1 MCDRPADDDFLPSAR
16 HFSSTGARA
25 KVRRFLREMEA
36 VERTVM
42 KIVFAEPAKTPAGCV
57 AVLAI
62 PERALLG
69 YGTALDK
76 ATQGALKRAMA
87 SSRFAGKKGQTLGIM
102 APNGL
107 AADRV
112 VIAGLGPAK
121 EITRRS
127 VEGSGGVIL
136 ADANGTGQK
145 ALSIMVDVPAGCAL
159 AASEVAARLALG
171 ARLAS
176 YRFDKYRTKE
186 KPEQKPSVT
195 SLTIHVPGAASARKV
210 YAALEPV
217 ADGVFL
223 TRDVVS
229 EPPNELYPETLAAR
243 AKELGKLGVKVEV
256 LGEAQMRKLGMN
268 AILGVGQGSKRE
280 SQMVVMRWDGGRRGE
295 KPLAFIGK
303 GVCFDTGGISLKPGQ
318 GMEDMKWDMAG
329 SGAVIGIMRL
339 LAGRKARVNAVGLV
353 GLVENMP
360 DGAAQRPGD
369 VVRSMSGQTIEII
382 NTDAEGRLVL
392 CDVMWYA
399 QEKFDPR
406 LMVEFST
413 LTGAIVVALGHE
425 RAGLF
430 SNNTRLATQLR
441 DAGSKVGEKLWRMP
455 LGDAYDA
462 RLKSEIADMV
472 NLAGRDASSVVAA
485 QFLKR
490 FVQGNRPWA
499 HIDIAGMAWSS
510 KGDATTPK
518 GATAYG
524 VRLIDQFV
532 ADHYEK

>member
-1 MCDRPADDDFLPSAR
+1 
-16 HFSSTGARA
+16 
-25 KVRRFLREMEA
+25 
-36 VERTVM
+36 M
-42 KIVFAEPAKTPAGCV
+42 KIVFAEPARTPAGCV
-57 AVLAI
+57 AVFAI
-62 PERALLG
+62 PERSLLG
-69 YGTALDK
+69 FGTALDK
-76 ATQGALKRAMA
+76 ATKGALKRAMA
-87 SSRFAGKKGQTLGIM
+87 ASRFAGKKGQTLAVM
-102 APNGL
+102 APAGL

-112 VIAGLGPAK
+112 VVVGLGAPR

-127 VEGSGGVIL
+127 VEGAGGVIVT
-136 ADANGTGQK
+136 DANGAGQK
-145 ALSIMVDVPAGCAL
+145 ALSILVDVPAGCAL
-159 AASEVAARLALG
+159 SAAEVAARLALG
-171 ARLAS
+171 ARLAAW
-176 YRFDKYRTKE
+176 RFDKYRTKE
-186 KPEQKPSVT
+186 KPEQKPTVT
-195 SLTIHVPGAASARKV
+195 SLTLHVNGAATARKQ

-217 ADGVFL
+217 ADAVFL
-223 TRDVVS
+223 AREVVS
-229 EPPNELYPETLAAR
+229 EPANVIHPESLAAR
-243 AKELGKLGVKVEV
+243 ARTLAKLGVKVEV
-256 LGEAQMRKLGMN
+256 LGEAQMRRLGMG
-268 AILGVGQGSKRE
+268 ALLGVGEGSARE

-303 GVCFDTGGISLKPGQ
+303 GVCFDTGGISLKPGS

-329 SGAVIGIMRL
+329 SGAVIGLMHL

-360 DGAAQRPGD
+360 DGKAQRPGD
-369 VVRSMSGQTIEII
+369 VVRSMSGQTIEVI

-413 LTGAIVVALGHE
+413 LTGAIIVALGHE

-430 SNNTRLATQLR
+430 CNNTRLATQLR
-441 DAGSKVGEKLWRMP
+441 DAGAKVGEKLWRMP
-455 LGDAYDA
+455 LGDGYDQII
-462 RLKSEIADMV
+462 KSEIADMV
-472 NLAGRDASSVVAA
+472 NSAGREASSITAA

-499 HIDIAGMAWSS
+499 HIDIAGMAWTR

-518 GATAYG
+518 GATAFG

>member
-1 MCDRPADDDFLPSAR
+1 MR
-16 HFSSTGARA
+16 
-25 KVRRFLREMEA
+25 
-36 VERTVM
+36 
-42 KIVFAEPAKTPAGCV
+42 IVFAEPAKTPAGCV
-57 AVLAI
+57 AVFAT
-62 PERALLG
+62 PERTLLG
-69 YGTALDK
+69 YGAALDK

-87 SSRFAGKKGQTLGIM
+87 ASRFTGKKGQVLAVM

-107 AADRV
+107 AADRLV
-112 VIAGLGPAK
+112 VAGLGAAK

-127 VEGSGGVIL
+127 AEGVGGVLL
-136 ADANGTGQK
+136 ADANGAGQK
-145 ALSIMVDVPAGCAL
+145 ALSVLVDAPTGSLLPAAEL
-159 AASEVAARLALG
+159 AARVALG
-171 ARLAS
+171 MRLRS

-186 KPEQKPSVT
+186 KPEQKPTVASVT
-195 SLTIHVPGAASARKV
+195 FYVPGAAAARKL

-217 ADGVFL
+217 ADAVFM
-223 TRDVVS
+223 TRDLVS
-229 EPPNELYPETLAAR
+229 EPPNVIYPESLAKR
-243 AKELGKLGVKVEV
+243 AKELAKLGLKVEV
-256 LGEAQMRKLGMN
+256 LGEAQMRRLGMN
-268 AILGVGQGSKRE
+268 ALLGVGQGSRRE

-295 KPLAFIGK
+295 KPLSFIGK
-303 GVCFDTGGISLKPGQ
+303 GVCFDTGGISLKPAA
-318 GMEDMKWDMAG
+318 GMGDMKWDMAG

-339 LAGRKARVNAVGLV
+339 LAARKARVNAVGLV

-360 DGAAQRPGD
+360 DGNAQRPGD
-369 VVRSMSGQTIEII
+369 IVTSMSGQTIEIT

-399 QEKFDPR
+399 QQKFDPR

-430 SNNTRLATQLR
+430 SNDTRLATQLR
-441 DAGSKVGEKLWRMP
+441 DAGAKVGEKLWRMP
-455 LGDAYDA
+455 LGDGYDQSI
-462 RLKSEIADMV
+462 KSDVADMV
-472 NLAGRDASSVVAA
+472 NSAGREGSSIAAA

-524 VRLIDQFV
+524 VRLIDQLV
-532 ADHYEK
+532 ADHYER

>member
-1 MCDRPADDDFLPSAR
+1 
-16 HFSSTGARA
+16 
-25 KVRRFLREMEA
+25 
-36 VERTVM
+36 M

-57 AVLAI
+57 AVFAT
-62 PERALLG
+62 PERSLLG

-76 ATQGALKRAMA
+76 ATKGALKRAMA
-87 SSRFAGKKGQTLGIM
+87 ASRFTGKKGQVLAVM
-102 APNGL
+102 APAGL
-107 AADRV
+107 SADRV
-112 VIAGLGPAK
+112 VIAGLGAGK
-121 EITRRS
+121 EITKRS
-127 VEGSGGVIL
+127 AEGAGGTIV
-136 ADANGTGQK
+136 ADANGAGQK
-145 ALSIMVDVPAGCAL
+145 SLSVLVDVPTGCAL
-159 AASEVAARLALG
+159 SLPEMAARLALG
-171 ARLAS
+171 ARLRS

-186 KPEQKPSVT
+186 KPEQKPTVA
-195 SLTIHVPGAASARKV
+195 SLTIHVPGAAAARKI
-210 YAALEPV
+210 YAALEPI
-217 ADGVFL
+217 ADAVFL

-229 EPPNELYPETLAAR
+229 EPANVIYPETLAAR
-243 AKELGKLGVKVEV
+243 ARELGKLGVKVQV
-256 LGEAQMRKLGMN
+256 LGEAQMRRLGMN
-268 AILGVGQGSKRE
+268 ALLGVGQGSKRE
-280 SQMVVMRWDGGRRGE
+280 SQMVVMHWDGGRRGD

-303 GVCFDTGGISLKPGQ
+303 GVCFDTGGISLKPAQ
-318 GMEDMKWDMAG
+318 SMEDMKWDMAG
-329 SGAVIGIMRL
+329 AGAVIGIMRL

-360 DGAAQRPGD
+360 GGEAQRPGD
-369 VVRSMSGQTIEII
+369 VVRSMSGQTIEVI

-455 LGDAYDA
+455 LGEGYDE
-462 RLKSEIADMV
+462 LIKSEIADMV
-472 NLAGRDASSVVAA
+472 NSAGRDASSVSAA

-499 HIDIAGMAWSS
+499 HVDIAGMAWTK

-518 GATAYG
+518 GASAYG

-532 ADHYEK
+532 ADHYE

>member
-1 MCDRPADDDFLPSAR
+1 MR
-16 HFSSTGARA
+16 
-25 KVRRFLREMEA
+25 
-36 VERTVM
+36 
-42 KIVFAEPAKTPAGCV
+42 IVFAEPSKTPAGCV
-57 AVLAI
+57 AVFAI
-62 PERALLG
+62 PERTLLG
-69 YGTALDK
+69 YGAALDK

-87 SSRFAGKKGQTLGIM
+87 ASRFAGKKAQTVAVM

-127 VEGSGGVIL
+127 AEGIGGTLV
-136 ADANGTGQK
+136 ADANGAGQK
-145 ALSIMVDVPAGCAL
+145 SLSVLVDAPTGSALSAPEL
-159 AASEVAARLALG
+159 AARVALG
-171 ARLAS
+171 ARLRA

-186 KPEQKPSVT
+186 KPDQKPSLT
-195 SLTIHVPGAASARKV
+195 TLTIHVPGAARAKQA
-210 YAALEPV
+210 YAALEPI

-229 EPPNELYPETLAAR
+229 EPANVIYPESLAAR
-243 AKELGKLGVKVEV
+243 AKTLAKLGVKVEV
-256 LGEAQMRKLGMN
+256 LGEAQMRRLGMG
-268 AILGVGQGSKRE
+268 ALLGVGQGSARE
-280 SQMVVMRWDGGRRGE
+280 SQMVVMRWEGGRRGD

-303 GVCFDTGGISLKPGQ
+303 GVCFDTGGISLKPAQ

-360 DGAAQRPGD
+360 GGEAQRPGD
-369 VVRSMSGQTIEII
+369 VVRSMSGQTIEVI

-413 LTGAIVVALGHE
+413 LTGAIIVALGHE

-441 DAGSKVGEKLWRMP
+441 DAGAKVGEKLWRMP
-455 LGDAYDA
+455 LGDGYD
-462 RLKSEIADMV
+462 KIMNSEIADMV
-472 NLAGRDASSVVAA
+472 NSAGREASSITAA

-499 HIDIAGMAWSS
+499 HIDIAGMAWSK

-532 ADHYEK
+532 ADNYE

>member
-1 MCDRPADDDFLPSAR
+1 
-16 HFSSTGARA
+16 
-25 KVRRFLREMEA
+25 
-36 VERTVM
+36 M

-57 AVLAI
+57 AVFAI
-62 PERALLG
+62 PDRTLLG
-69 YGTALDK
+69 YGVALDK

-87 SSRFAGKKGQTLGIM
+87 ASRFAGKKGQTLGVM

-107 AADRV
+107 AADRIL
-112 VIAGLGPAK
+112 IAGLGPAK

-127 VEGSGGVIL
+127 AEGVGGSIL

-145 ALSIMVDVPAGCAL
+145 SLSILVDAPSGSPLEGPEL
-159 AASEVAARLALG
+159 AARVALG
-171 ARLAS
+171 LRLRS

-186 KPEQKPSVT
+186 KPEQKPTVT
-195 SLTIHVPGAASARKV
+195 SATIYVPGAATARRL
-210 YAALEPV
+210 YAGLQA
-217 ADGVFL
+217 AGDAVFL
-223 TRDVVS
+223 TRDLVS
-229 EPPNELYPETLAAR
+229 EPPNVLYPESLAR
-243 AKELGKLGVKVEV
+243 RTRELSKLGVKVEV
-256 LGEAQMRKLGMN
+256 LGEAQMRRLGMN
-268 AILGVGQGSKRE
+268 ALLGVGQGSKRE
-280 SQMVVMRWDGGRRGE
+280 SQMVVMRWDGGRRGQ

-303 GVCFDTGGISLKPGQ
+303 GVCFDTGGISLKPAQ

-329 SGAVIGIMRL
+329 SAAVIGIMHL
-339 LAGRKARVNAVGLV
+339 LAARKARVNAVGLV

-360 DGAAQRPGD
+360 SGEAQRPGD
-369 VVRSMSGQTIEII
+369 VVRSMSGQTVEVI

-430 SNNTRLATQLR
+430 SNNDDLAHQLR

-455 LGDAYDA
+455 LGDGYDELI
-462 RLKSEIADMV
+462 RSDIADMK
-472 NLAGRDASSVVAA
+472 NIGGREASSVTAA

-499 HIDIAGMAWSS
+499 HVDIAGMAWTG

-518 GATAYG
+518 GATAFG

-532 ADHYEK
+532 SDHYEK

>member
-1 MCDRPADDDFLPSAR
+1 MR
-16 HFSSTGARA
+16 
-25 KVRRFLREMEA
+25 
-36 VERTVM
+36 
-42 KIVFAEPAKTPAGCV
+42 IVFAEPAKTPAGCV
-57 AVLAI
+57 AVFAI
-62 PERALLG
+62 PERSLLG
-69 YGTALDK
+69 YGAALDK

-87 SSRFAGKKGQTLGIM
+87 ASRFAGKKGQILSIM

-112 VIAGLGPAK
+112 VVAGLGAAK
-121 EITRRS
+121 EMTRRS
-127 VEGSGGVIL
+127 AEGVGGALL
-136 ADANGTGQK
+136 ADANNAGQK
-145 ALSIMVDVPAGCAL
+145 ALSILVDAPSGSPLPAAEL
-159 AASEVAARLALG
+159 AARVALG
-171 ARLAS
+171 LRLRS

-186 KPEQKPSVT
+186 KPEQKPTVTSVT
-195 SLTIHVPGAASARKV
+195 VYVPGAATARKH
-210 YAALEPV
+210 YAALEPI
-217 ADGVFL
+217 ADSVFL

-229 EPPNELYPETLAAR
+229 EPPNVVYPESLAKR
-243 AKELGKLGVKVEV
+243 AKDLGKLGLKVEV
-256 LGEAQMRKLGMN
+256 LGEAQMRRLGMN
-268 AILGVGQGSKRE
+268 ALLGVGQGSRRE

-303 GVCFDTGGISLKPGQ
+303 GVCFDTGGISLKPAG
-318 GMEDMKWDMAG
+318 GMGDMKWDMAG

-339 LAGRKARVNAVGLV
+339 LAARKARVNAVGLV

-360 DGAAQRPGD
+360 DGNAQRPGD
-369 VVRSMSGQTIEII
+369 VVRSMSGQTIEIT

-413 LTGAIVVALGHE
+413 LTGAIIVALGHE

-430 SNNTRLATQLR
+430 SNDTRLSTQLR
-441 DAGSKVGEKLWRMP
+441 DSGAKVGEKLWRMP
-455 LGDAYDA
+455 LGSGYDEGI
-462 RLKSEIADMV
+462 KSDIADMV
-472 NLAGRDASSVVAA
+472 NSAGREGSSILAA

-499 HIDIAGMAWSS
+499 HIDIAGTAWSN

-532 ADHYEK
+532 ADHYER

>member
-1 MCDRPADDDFLPSAR
+1 MR
-16 HFSSTGARA
+16 
-25 KVRRFLREMEA
+25 
-36 VERTVM
+36 
-42 KIVFAEPAKTPAGCV
+42 IVFAEPAKTPAGCV
-57 AVLAI
+57 AVFAA
-62 PERALLG
+62 PERTLLG
-69 YGTALDK
+69 YGAALDK

-87 SSRFAGKKGQTLGIM
+87 ASRFTGKKGQILAVM

-107 AADRV
+107 SADRLV
-112 VIAGLGPAK
+112 VAGLGAAK

-127 VEGSGGVIL
+127 AEGIGGVLL
-136 ADANGTGQK
+136 ADANGAGQK
-145 ALSIMVDVPAGCAL
+145 ALSVLVDAPTGSPLPAAEL
-159 AASEVAARLALG
+159 AARVALG
-171 ARLAS
+171 MQLRS

-186 KPEQKPSVT
+186 KPEQKPTVASVT
-195 SLTIHVPGAASARKV
+195 FHVPGAAAARKL

-217 ADGVFL
+217 SDAVFM
-223 TRDVVS
+223 TRDLVS
-229 EPPNELYPETLAAR
+229 EPPNVIHPESLAKR
-243 AKELGKLGVKVEV
+243 AKELAKLGLKVEV
-256 LGEAQMRKLGMN
+256 LGEAQMRRQGMN
-268 AILGVGQGSKRE
+268 ALLGVGQGSRRE

-303 GVCFDTGGISLKPGQ
+303 GVCFDTGGISLKPAA
-318 GMEDMKWDMAG
+318 GMGDMKWDMAG

-339 LAGRKARVNAVGLV
+339 LAARKARVNAVGLV

-360 DGAAQRPGD
+360 DGNAQRPGD
-369 VVRSMSGQTIEII
+369 IVTSMSGQTIEIT

-399 QEKFDPR
+399 QQKFDPR

-430 SNNTRLATQLR
+430 SNDTRLATQLR
-441 DAGSKVGEKLWRMP
+441 DAGAKVGEKLWRMP
-455 LGDAYDA
+455 LGDGYDQSI
-462 RLKSEIADMV
+462 KSDVADMV
-472 NLAGRDASSVVAA
+472 NSAGREGSSIAAA

-499 HIDIAGMAWSS
+499 HIDIAGTAWSS

-532 ADHYEK
+532 ADHYER